1 MLEVILGVPLSVAM
15 PFTVVI
21 FKFEFFFHLHF
32 RFYFI
37 LFLVFLFFIYC
48 SSEEKE
54 ENKKNKKAGSE
65 LCDEKL
71 MKQRDKEKGLIKEM
85 QKGQRKAGVK
95 TQLVITV

>member
-1 MLEVILGVPLSVAM
+1 MLEVILGVPLSVPM

-21 FKFEFFFHLHF
+21 FKFDFFHLHF
-32 RFYFI
+32 RFYLIF
-37 LFLVFLFFIYC
+37 FLVFLFFIYC

-71 MKQRDKEKGLIKEM
+71 MKQRDKERGLIKEM